1 MLKLLVSEFQFFGD
15 GWKPTIEIEDL
26 VLPSH
31 RARGSSAWLEKN
43 ASPTEDVGGPHAC
56 FDFLAAIR
64 DPTHEENHAPSEWIG
79 GSFDPVAFCVDDI
92 NERLCFIEA

>member
-1 MLKLLVSEFQFFGD
+1 MAGE
-15 GWKPTIEIEDL
+15 
-26 VLPSH
+26 
-31 RARGSSAWLEKN
+31 N

-64 DPTHEENHAPSEWIG
+64 DPTHEENHAPLEWIG